1 MSQKRLNE
9 LFILSIQNEILVELE
24 YRNLISKLIYISN
37 NIYIYIYI
45 FFFLNEKSMSKVK

>member
-37 NIYIYIYI
+37 KNIYIYIYI
-45 FFFLNEKSMSKVK
+45 KWKKYVES

>member
-37 NIYIYIYI
+37 KYIYIYIYI
-45 FFFLNEKSMSKVK
+45 LNEKSMSKVK

>member
-37 NIYIYIYI
+37 KIYNYIYIYIYI
-45 FFFLNEKSMSKVK
+45 LFF

>member
-9 LFILSIQNEILVELE
+9 LFILSIQNKILVELE

-37 NIYIYIYI
+37 KKKNIYIYIYI
-45 FFFLNEKSMSKVK
+45 YFI

>member
-37 NIYIYIYI
+37 KKKIYIYIYI
-45 FFFLNEKSMSKVK
+45 LNEKSMSKVK